1 MLHSKVWINFKRFSL
16 ASILL
21 LVIGPAWAN
30 QPLSDDFL
38 KTIDG
43 IEIRK
48 WAYWSDN
55 LRVYGELYLPSGGE
69 RLPLVVFN
77 HDGTSGISK
86 EHRLS
91 SVRLAKAGYVVFSPS
106 YRGEDGGDGMIEIA
120 KGEVRDV
127 LNALRLLEHHPRV
140 DRNRVA
146 LAGASHGALISVL
159 AAAQEPDIK
168 AVVAA
173 YGVMDIHSWWYYLKR
188 TGRLGGDGITE
199 RTYGKGPVARP
210 LSFSIRSAT
219 AVVPKLKSPV
229 LILQG
234 KKDKIVPPEQ
244 AQKMQEVLKK
254 HGKQHEVKI
263 YPDCLHGFLVYV
275 PFLEDEDI
283 AQAEREQTEQAW
295 KTMLQFLKKHLSPTE
310 AGDKP
315 SRTAT
320 PKTSPTP

>member
-1 MLHSKVWINFKRFSL
+1 MFHSKAWI
-16 ASILL
+16 ALL
-21 LVIGPAWAN
+21 LLTGFAWAN
-30 QPLSDDFL
+30 QPLSDDHL
-38 KTIDG
+38 KTVDG

-48 WAYWSDN
+48 WAYRSDN
-55 LRVYGELYLPSGGE
+55 LRVFGELYLPQGDT

-91 SVRLAKAGYVVFSPS
+91 SLRLARSGYVVFSPS
-106 YRGEDGGDGMIEIA
+106 YRGEDGSDGMIEIA

-127 LNALRLLEHHPRV
+127 LNALNLLKRHPRV
-140 DRNRVA
+140 DPDRVA

-173 YGVMDIHSWWYYLKR
+173 YGVMDIHSWWYYLR
-188 TGRLGGDGITE
+188 QSGRLGNDSITS

-219 AVVPKLKSPV
+219 AVVPKLNSPL

-244 AQKMQEVLKK
+244 ATKMQQVLEK
-254 HGKQHEVKI
+254 HGKPHQVKI

-283 AQAEREQTEQAW
+283 AQAERDQTEEAW
-295 KTMLQFLKKHLSPTE
+295 KTMLAFLNKHLSPRPAAE
-310 AGDKP
+310 PAKKGSKP
-315 SRTAT
+315 
-320 PKTSPTP
+320 